1 MYPVQQFYKASFC
14 CLGLTSSVNVIPNN
28 TAGMIEMDIGIIA
41 ASLVVM
47 RPAFQFL
54 HQKFTG
60 RVANIKGLSA
70 SGEASRYVTY
80 AFRGAKKV
88 KTHREYH

>member
-1 MYPVQQFYKASFC
+1 
-14 CLGLTSSVNVIPNN
+14 
-28 TAGMIEMDIGIIA
+28 MDIGIIA

-70 SGEASRYVTY
+70 SGEASRYVHMPSEERRKSKHIGSIT
-80 AFRGAKKV
+80 
-88 KTHREYH
+88 KTEEIELESQSIFVWRDKMLPPIPTA